1 MIAIDTNVLLRYLLG
16 DDALQSK
23 KASRLIKGSWRVL
36 VPDAVLVE
44 TVWTLEGRK
53 YQLEKKEIVKTISHL
68 FHEPSIVFENGQVV
82 WKALNSYKKAKPVK
96 GKEVG
101 FADALIVCKSRNI
114 IEKMNEE
121 FEGVYS
127 FDKAAQQ
134 FGDVK
139 KP

>member
-53 YQLEKKEIVKTISHL
+53 YQLEKKEIVKTILHL
-68 FHEPSIVFENGQVV
+68 FHEPSIVFENSQVV
-82 WKALNSYKKAKPVK
+82 WKALNTYKKAKSVK
-96 GKEVG
+96 GKEAG

>member
-1 MIAIDTNVLLRYLLG
+1 MIAIDTNVLLRYLLS

-36 VPDAVLVE
+36 VSDAVLVE
-44 TVWTLEGRK
+44 TVWTLAGRK
-53 YQLEKKEIVKTISHL
+53 YQLKNKEIVKTILHL
-68 FHEPSIVFENGQVV
+68 FHEPSIVFENGPVV
-82 WKALNSYKKAKPVK
+82 WKALNTYKKAKAVK
-96 GKEVG
+96 GKEAD

-121 FEGVYS
+121 FAGVYS